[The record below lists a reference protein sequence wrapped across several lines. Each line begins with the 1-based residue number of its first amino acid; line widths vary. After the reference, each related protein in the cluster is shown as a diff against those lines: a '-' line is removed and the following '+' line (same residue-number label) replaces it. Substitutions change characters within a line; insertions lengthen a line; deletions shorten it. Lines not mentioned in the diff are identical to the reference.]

1 MKKICGNIMIALVI
15 TLSVINLAMAEGPAE
30 IRIACTIPAIPGVNV
45 PILKEN
51 PTQPGPKAKLT
62 EEKIENAAPVMLQKE
77 TEDIRVREE
86 ENNVKVTVETIYS
99 R

>member
-1 MKKICGNIMIALVI
+1 MIALVI

-51 PTQPGPKAKLT
+51 PDQSVPKAKPT
-62 EEKIENAAPVMLQKE
+62 EEKTETSAPVMLQKE
-77 TEDIRVREE
+77 TKGIHVSEE
-86 ENNVKVTVETIYS
+86 GNSVTVTVQTIYS